1 MSTPT
6 IKVTITEPSNAGCG
20 QDEPPML
27 VREFSA
33 PNEPV
38 TCYPGS
44 GYRSRDEERQPT
56 STAQQL
62 EGFLRG
68 AGYEL
73 PSFIR
78 LGTIEP
84 QLAVARRDEA
94 RAEELRK
101 TNEANAAR
109 WRAYAELL
117 EKKIRKAGLRV
128 PKGRP

>member
-1 MSTPT
+1 MSTPS
-6 IKVTITEPSNAGCG
+6 IKVTITEPGNSYGTE
-20 QDEPPML
+20 EPPML
-27 VREFSA
+27 VRSFEA
-33 PNEPV
+33 PHEPV
-38 TCYPGS
+38 TCSPGS
-44 GYRSRDEERQPT
+44 YSSRNEERQPT

-78 LGTIEP
+78 LATIEP

-109 WRAYAELL
+109 WKAYAELL